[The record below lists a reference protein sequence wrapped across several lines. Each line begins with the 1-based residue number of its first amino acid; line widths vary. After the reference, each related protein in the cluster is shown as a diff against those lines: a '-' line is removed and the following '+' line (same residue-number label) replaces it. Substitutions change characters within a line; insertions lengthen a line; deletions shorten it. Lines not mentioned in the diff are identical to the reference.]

1 MKGDDIAERLI
12 DFGVRIITIV
22 NALPKTIVGRHVG
35 GQLLRSG
42 TSAGANYEEARGA
55 ESKAD
60 FVHKMGIVLK
70 ELLES
75 RYWLKVVDRTQLL
88 SHTRL
93 QDILNEVEELRK
105 MIGKS
110 VLTAKAQD

>member
-12 DFGVRIITIV
+12 DFAVRIIILV
-22 NALPKTIVGRHVG
+22 KALPKTAVAKHIG

-75 RYWLKVVDRTQLL
+75 RYWLKVIDRAQLL
-88 SHTRL
+88 PHTRL
-93 QDILNEVEELRK
+93 QDILSEIEELCK

-110 VLTAKAQD
+110 VLTAKGYN

>member
-1 MKGDDIAERLI
+1 MKGDDIAERLL
-12 DFGVRIITIV
+12 DFGVRIITLV
-22 NALPKTIVGRHVG
+22 NVLPKTIGSRHIG
-35 GQLLRSG
+35 GQLLWSG

-60 FVHKMGIVLK
+60 FIHKMGIVLK

-75 RYWLKVVDRTQLL
+75 RYWLKMISRSQLL
-88 SHTRL
+88 PPTRL
-93 QDILNEVEELRK
+93 QNVLDEAEELCK

-110 VLTAKAQD
+110 VLTAKAQK

>member
-1 MKGDDIAERLI
+1 MKGDDIAGRLL

-22 NALPKTIVGRHVG
+22 NALPKIIVGRHVG

-75 RYWLKVVDRTQLL
+75 RYWLKVVDRAQLL

-93 QDILNEVEELRK
+93 QDILIEVEELCK

-110 VLTAKAQD
+110 VLTAKA

>member
-1 MKGDDIAERLI
+1 MKGDNIAERLL
-12 DFGVRIITIV
+12 DFGVRIITLV
-22 NALPKTIVGRHVG
+22 NALPKTIVGRHIG

-60 FVHKMGIVLK
+60 FIHKMGIVLK

-75 RYWLKVVDRTQLL
+75 RYWLKMAARTQLL
-88 SHTRL
+88 PHTRL
-93 QDILNEVEELRK
+93 QNILDEAEELCQ

-110 VLTAKAQD
+110 VLTAKKQN

>member
-35 GQLLRSG
+35 GQLLWSG

-75 RYWLKVVDRTQLL
+75 RYWLKVVKRAQLL

-93 QDILNEVEELRK
+93 QNILDEAEELCK

-110 VLTAKAQD
+110 VLTAKAQK